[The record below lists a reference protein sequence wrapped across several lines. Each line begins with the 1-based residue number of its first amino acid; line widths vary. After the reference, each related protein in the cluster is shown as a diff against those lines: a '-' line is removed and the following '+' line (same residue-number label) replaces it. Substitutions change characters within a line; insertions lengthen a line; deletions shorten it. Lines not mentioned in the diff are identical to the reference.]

1 MQKKKKKKPNM
12 QSQSDL
18 PNWIKHCLSST
29 GLGCWRGEIANRDDW
44 GILSSHPSE
53 RNQNSAGTQ
62 QHTLPCIILKVLTW
76 DGIVREY
83 HQDLPRLNKPICSSL
98 PNSLSTVSKI
108 FCHSACHL
116 CYTEVQPIIM
126 LYMCGLQLLFRHT
139 PVIILATSQVSCS
152 LEVKWTYKKTNLLTD
167 SPTPSTPGISLVF

>member
-1 MQKKKKKKPNM
+1 M

-18 PNWIKHCLSST
+18 PNLNQALSLFYWA
-29 GLGCWRGEIANRDDW
+29 GLLKRRNLNRDDW

-76 DGIVREY
+76 DRIVREY

-108 FCHSACHL
+108 FSVILPVTFATQKFNPSSCSICVDCSYFL
-116 CYTEVQPIIM
+116 DIP
-126 LYMCGLQLLFRHT
+126 LLLFWPPLRR
-139 PVIILATSQVSCS
+139 PVHWRWNELIKKQIYLQILLHQALQ
-152 LEVKWTYKKTNLLTD
+152 
-167 SPTPSTPGISLVF
+167 GFH